1 MIGLNANNFTIQ
13 MKKYTKEQ
21 TIKLMAQKIHTQYCK
36 VDQKEKKTTQKILY
50 GNQNQITLTK
60 L

>member
-1 MIGLNANNFTIQ
+1 MIGLNAKSFTIQ

-36 VDQKEKKTTQKILY
+36 VDQKEK
-50 GNQNQITLTK
+50 NDTK
-60 L
+60 NTVW